1 MTDQESE
8 KIVQLR
14 RKYQRSLSDKLAELN
29 QLWPPG
35 ESRPEGVLGNGSEFF
50 MYVHRLAGSS
60 GMYGYENLSSTSR
73 QVLNQLERHQVDEL
87 PVTVS
92 KLRGLLKR
100 LA

>member
-1 MTDQESE
+1 MTNQESE

-14 RKYQRSLSDKLAELN
+14 RKYQRSLGDKLAQLD
-29 QLWPPG
+29 QLWPRG
-35 ESRPEGVLGNGSEFF
+35 ESRPESVLGNDSDFF
-50 MYVHRLAGSS
+50 MFVHRLAGSS

-73 QVLNQLERHQVDEL
+73 QVLNQLEQHQVDEL

-92 KLRGLLKR
+92 KLRGLLKQ